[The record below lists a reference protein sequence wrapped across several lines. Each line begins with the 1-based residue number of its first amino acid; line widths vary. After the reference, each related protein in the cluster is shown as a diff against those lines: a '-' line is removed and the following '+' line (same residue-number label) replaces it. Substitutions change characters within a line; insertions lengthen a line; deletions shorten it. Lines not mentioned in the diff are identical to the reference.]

1 VESGDG
7 VVSRAPLGIAPV
19 APSLFTLNA
28 AGLAAA
34 DVVQVL
40 NGNQTYANVYRLDSS
55 NKAVPLPI
63 SLGSAD
69 GQIYLV
75 LYGTGLRGANT
86 VSATIGGV
94 SVPVT
99 SWGAQGQFAGED
111 QVKIGPIPRSLAG
124 GGKVAVVVTAG
135 GIAANTVN
143 VTIQ

>member
-1 VESGDG
+1 M
-7 VVSRAPLGIAPV
+7 
-19 APSLFTLNA
+19 NA

-40 NGNQTYANVYRLDSS
+40 NGNQTYANVYQLDSS
-55 NKAVPLPI
+55 NTAVPLPI
-63 SLGSAD
+63 NLGSA
-69 GQIYLV
+69 GEQMYLV

-94 SVPVT
+94 SVPVLY
-99 SWGAQGQFAGED
+99 WGAQGQCAGED
-111 QVKIGPIPRSLAG
+111 QVNIGPIPRGLAG
-124 GGKVAVVVTAG
+124 SGNVAVVFTAG